1 MAHYTTVHV
10 HTISNDTLTHR
21 QLGMQDMRVSFLND
35 SENRRWIKESLDSL
49 WYEDRDA
56 IFWVI

>member
-1 MAHYTTVHV
+1 MVHV

-21 QLGMQDMRVSFLND
+21 QLGMQDMRVSFLID
-35 SENRRWIKESLDSL
+35 SENRRWIKERLDGL

-56 IFWVI
+56 ILGYLDPNY